1 MGSDLFL
8 LSINGHKIECRRG
21 QTILEVACEAGIEI
35 PHFCYHPGLQTK
47 GFCHVCFVNVNGKKD
62 LELACASLVQEGMEI
77 LTYGDNIEEA
87 HKGVLDLLVQD
98 HPLECPVCERAGEC
112 NLQDLTFLYG
122 PKTFSNTLFTKNNL
136 PLKNFNPLLQGNM
149 NRCIECHRCISFLED
164 VAGTGELGFFHTTKG
179 CVIDTCLE
187 SGVTS
192 ELSGNL
198 LDVCP
203 SGAIIENI
211 PVVQHRWETEKRV
224 SIDVMDAMGSAVRLD
239 CREEKVVRILPV
251 EKESINQ
258 YWSTDKIRFS
268 YDGLSNQRL
277 AQPYIRK
284 NGVLEPA
291 SWIDAFKTLV
301 RKISELEP
309 SEMAFLVGDLVEV
322 DSAYLLR
329 QLLDDMKIYNRDC
342 CVDGAFLPTHDR
354 EDYLFNTSFER
365 IEKSDACLV
374 IGSDIRYDA
383 PLLNVRL
390 RQRYKTLGS
399 SLGVIGEKQD
409 LTFGYEYLGS
419 SASILNEIADGTHP
433 FCDRLRQAKTP
444 MMIVGMDAL
453 SSSEGEAIYNTSRFI
468 AQCYSFIR
476 DDWNGFN
483 VLHRAAGRV
492 GALDVGFVPRDQGH
506 GVAGIL
512 RMAKARQLK
521 LLYLMGVDEIPLQG
535 LESTFVVYQGH
546 HGDAGAQA
554 ADLVLPGAAFSEK
567 NGFYV
572 NAEGRAQFVSRAVF
586 PPGEAKEDWKIIR
599 GLSEV
604 LGYKLPY
611 ETYEDVYEAIRN
623 YSEAFRNLNFIVP
636 PKPFQR
642 QYDFTPINQGALLK
656 EKQNYYFTNPI
667 CRASSLMAQRAT
679 PSFLSKKEEKR

>member
-1 MGSDLFL
+1 MESDLLL
-8 LSINGHKIECRRG
+8 LSINGQKIEGRRG
-21 QTILEVACEAGIEI
+21 QTILELACESGIEI
-35 PHFCYHPGLQTK
+35 PHFCYHPGLRTE
-47 GFCHVCFVNVNGKKD
+47 GFCHVCFVIINGKKG
-62 LELACASLVQEGMEI
+62 LELACTSLVQENMEI
-77 LTYGDNIEEA
+77 LTYGEKIEEA
-87 HKGVLDLLVQD
+87 RKDVLELLVQD

-122 PKTFSNTLFTKNNL
+122 PETFSNTFLSKTNF
-136 PLKNFNPLLQGNM
+136 PLKDFNPVLQANM

-164 VAGTGELGFFHTTKG
+164 VAGTGELGFFQTTKG
-179 CVIDTCLE
+179 RVVDTCLE
-187 SGVTS
+187 GGIKS

-203 SGAIIENI
+203 SGAIIENV

-224 SIDVMDAMGSAVRLD
+224 SVDVMDAMGSAIRLD

-251 EKESINQ
+251 VKESINQ

-277 AQPYIRK
+277 EQPYIRK

-291 SWIDAFKTLV
+291 SWVDAFKTLV
-301 RKISELEP
+301 RKISELQP

-322 DSAYLLR
+322 DSVYLLR

-342 CVDGAFLPTHDR
+342 CVDGAFLPTQNR

-365 IEKSDACLV
+365 IEESDACLI

-390 RQRYKTLGS
+390 RQRYKSLGS
-399 SLGVIGEKQD
+399 RLGVIGERQD
-409 LTFGYEYLGS
+409 LTFGYEYLGD
-419 SASILNEIADGTHP
+419 SASVLNAIAEGTHP
-433 FCDRLRQAKTP
+433 FCDTLRQAKNP
-444 MMIVGMDAL
+444 MMILGMDAL
-453 SSSEGEAIYNTSRFI
+453 SNSEGEAIYNTSRFI
-468 AQCYSFIR
+468 AQHYHFMR
-476 DDWNGFN
+476 EEWNGFN

-492 GALDVGFVPRDQGH
+492 GALEVGFVPREGGH

-535 LESTFVVYQGH
+535 LENIFVVYQGH
-546 HGDAGAQA
+546 HGDAGAQS

-572 NAEGRAQFVSRAVF
+572 NSEGRAQFVSRAVF

-611 ETYEDVYEAIRN
+611 ETYEDVYEGVQH
-623 YSEAFRNLNFIVP
+623 YSETFRNLNSVIP

-642 QYDFTPINQGALLK
+642 EYDFTPLKQGMLLK

-667 CRASSLMAQRAT
+667 CRASSMMAQRASH
-679 PSFLSKKEEKR
+679 SFPPKKKEAK